1 MIIRSNIENYSS
13 KEVVEVCNKIVNDSK
28 GNITGI
34 PDSYPLLNLL
44 GLSTGISAKYI
55 LKVNKSRIKY
65 LPRIKNYN
73 KYKDRFIIE
82 EHKCTITNENYQCLM
97 ILDAMTLL
105 GNRKVIGWLHL
116 PKAMCEFK
124 NLDIKLLTA
133 LKYTY
138 YPEIDSELFENA
150 LIRYQRYRQAYVL
163 LEKINN
169 KVSRFIIN
177 RYLDCLHPNYS
188 DINRCT
194 IEQDDSK
201 TKLIYHIPETLTGR
215 LFTVEFELA
224 AGDMYVSWYIASRKK
239 KVCSIITHTKINN
252 KRFSKHTVVE
262 FLNKFADS
270 LCYTKEYYDKLRK
283 GE

>member
-1 MIIRSNIENYSS
+1 MIKRSNIENYNSS
-13 KEVVEVCNKIVNDSK
+13 EVIEVYNKIVKDSK
-28 GNITGI
+28 DNVTGI
-34 PDSYPLLNLL
+34 SASYQLLNLL
-44 GLSTGISAKYI
+44 GLSTGVPAKYI
-55 LKVNKSRIKY
+55 LKINKSRIKY

-97 ILDAMTLL
+97 ILDAMELL
-105 GNRKVIGWLHL
+105 GNRRVIGWLYL
-116 PKAMCEFK
+116 PRTMCEFN

-138 YPEIDSELFENA
+138 YPEIDNELFENT
-150 LIRYQRYRQAYVL
+150 LIRYQRYRQAYAL
-163 LEKINN
+163 LEKING
-169 KVSRFIIN
+169 KISRLIIN

-224 AGDMYVSWYIASRKK
+224 AGNMYVSWYIASRKK
-239 KVCSIITHTKINN
+239 KVCSILDYTKINH

-262 FLNKFADS
+262 FLNRFADN
-270 LCYTKEYYDKLRK
+270 LCYTKEYYDKRRK